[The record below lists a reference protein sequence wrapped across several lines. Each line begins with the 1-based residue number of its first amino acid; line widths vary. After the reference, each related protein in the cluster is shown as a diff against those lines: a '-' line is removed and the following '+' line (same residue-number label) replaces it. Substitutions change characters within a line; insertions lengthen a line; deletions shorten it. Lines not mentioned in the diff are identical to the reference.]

1 MISNNKY
8 FWLIAIHVFLGIMV
22 FALKFLSKVYFLFL
36 LIFFLYNIIHSSK
49 RTRVIQILIAC
60 SYVVGCEVFLRMT
73 GGNFLYEVAK
83 YLIIIFVF
91 IGMIFDGINSRSFP
105 YFIFLFLLFP
115 AIFVTGATATFD
127 TNIRTAVMFNLSGP
141 ICLTFV
147 ALYCFDKKINFKD
160 LQNILL
166 AALLPIISTAVYL
179 YLYTPNIRD
188 VVTGTYSNYQTS
200 GGFGPNQVAT
210 ILGLGMFIMASRYF
224 IVSQTLIIKIVNL
237 LILSIISYRGLVTFS
252 RGGIYTALIIIIVF
266 VTIYYSSSKRKGK
279 QRIISSLSYFIG
291 LVILIWIFSSRQT
304 GGLIEKRYANQ
315 DAAGREK
322 EELATGRVKLISFEL
337 GEFMT
342 NPFLGV
348 GAGKIKELRFEKE
361 GRAAASHNEI
371 SRILGEHGMFG
382 IIAFLIIFFVP
393 LLYRMRNRKNIFFYS
408 FYLFWFLT
416 VNHSSM
422 RIAAPA
428 FIYGLSLLNISYE
441 KPIVYR
447 KQARSQRL

>member
-1 MISNNKY
+1 
-8 FWLIAIHVFLGIMV
+8 MV
-22 FALKFLSKVYFLFL
+22 FGFRFLSKVYFIIL
-36 LIFFLYNIIHSSK
+36 LVYFIYVIIYAN
-49 RTRVIQILIAC
+49 RRRRGVQVLIAC
-60 SYVVGCEVFLRMT
+60 AYIVGCEVFLRMT

-83 YLIIIFVF
+83 YLVILFVF

-105 YFIFLFLLFP
+105 FFIFLFLLFP
-115 AIFVTGATATFD
+115 AIFVTGANATFD

-141 ICLTFV
+141 FCLAFV
-147 ALYCFDKKINFKD
+147 ALYCYDKKISFKD
-160 LQNILL
+160 LQDILL
-166 AALLPIISTAVYL
+166 AVLLPLISTTIYL
-179 YLYTPNIRD
+179 FLFTPSTRD
-188 VVTGTYSNYQTS
+188 VITGTFSNFSTS

-210 ILGLGMFIMASRYF
+210 ALGLGMFIVASRYF
-224 IVSQTLIIKIVNL
+224 LASHLLSMKIINL
-237 LILSIISYRGLVTFS
+237 LILGAISYRALVTFS
-252 RGGIYTALIIIIVF
+252 RGGIYTAGFIIIAFI
-266 VTIYYSSSKRKGK
+266 TIYYYSSKRVGK
-279 QRIISSLSYFIG
+279 QRIISSLSLFIG
-291 LVILIWIFSSRQT
+291 LIIITWVFSSIQT

-322 EELATGRVKLISFEL
+322 EELATGRVRLISFEL
-337 GEFMT
+337 EEFIS

-393 LLYRMRNRKNIFFYS
+393 LFYRMRNRKNIFFYS

-441 KPIVYR
+441 KPTVHR
-447 KQARSQRL
+447 KQVRSQRL

>member
-1 MISNNKY
+1 
-8 FWLIAIHVFLGIMV
+8 MV
-22 FALKFLSKVYFLFL
+22 FGLRFSSKIYLLFLFIYFL
-36 LIFFLYNIIHSSK
+36 YVIINSK
-49 RTRVIQILIAC
+49 RDKRVVQILIAC
-60 SYVVGCEVFLRMT
+60 SYIVGCEVFLRMT
-73 GGNFLYEVAK
+73 GANILYEVAK
-83 YLIIIFVF
+83 YLVIVFVF
-91 IGMIFDGINSRSFP
+91 IGMLFDGISSKAFP
-105 YFIFLFLLFP
+105 YFIFLLLLVP

-141 ICLTFV
+141 ICLAFV
-147 ALYCFDKKINFKD
+147 SLYCYNKKINFQD

-166 AALLPIISTAVYL
+166 AALLPIISTTIYL

-188 VVTGTYSNYQTS
+188 VITGTYSNYQTS

-210 ILGLGMFIMASRYF
+210 ILGLGMFIAASRYF
-224 IVSQTLIIKIVNL
+224 IVSKTLSIKLVNLII
-237 LILSIISYRGLVTFS
+237 LIIISYRGLVTFS
-252 RGGIYTALIIIIVF
+252 RGGIYTAVIIIVAF
-266 VTIYYSSSKRKGK
+266 VFIYFSSSKRKGK
-279 QRIISSLSYFIG
+279 QRILSSLSFFIG
-291 LVILIWIFSSRQT
+291 LAILTWIYSSIQT

-322 EELATGRVKLISFEL
+322 EEIATGRVQLISFEL
-337 GEFMT
+337 DEFIS

-361 GRAAASHNEI
+361 GHAAASHNEM

-382 IIAFLIIFFVP
+382 IIAFLIIFFMP
-393 LLYRMRNRKNIFFYS
+393 LFYRMRNRKNIFFYS

-441 KPIVYR
+441 KPVVHR
-447 KQARSQRL
+447 KQVK

>member
-1 MISNNKY
+1 MSINNKY
-8 FWLIAIHVFLGIMV
+8 IRLIVLHILIGVLV
-22 FALKFLSKVYFLFL
+22 FAVNFLSKVYFLIL
-36 LIFFLYNIIHSSK
+36 LVYFILVIFNSSK
-49 RTRVIQILIAC
+49 NRRVVQILIAC

-73 GGNFLYEVAK
+73 DGNFLYEIAK
-83 YLIIIFVF
+83 YLVMVFVL
-91 IGMIFDGINSRSFP
+91 IGMIFDGIKSGSFP
-105 YFIFLFLLFP
+105 YFIFLFLLVP

-141 ICLTFV
+141 FCLAFV
-147 ALYCFDKKINFKD
+147 ALYCYDKRIHFKD

-166 AALLPIISTAVYL
+166 AALLPIISTTVYL
-179 YLYTPNIRD
+179 FLYTPDIRD
-188 VVTGTYSNYQTS
+188 VVTGTYSNFATS

-210 ILGLGMFIMASRYF
+210 ALGLGMFIVATRYF
-224 IVSQTLIIKIVNL
+224 MNSSTMIIKLINL
-237 LILSIISYRGLVTFS
+237 FLLGLITFRGLVTFS
-252 RGGIYTALIIIIVF
+252 RGGIYTAVIIIVAF
-266 VTIYYSSSKRKGK
+266 VAIYYMNSRRKGK
-279 QRIISSLSYFIG
+279 QRIINSLSFFIG
-291 LVILIWIFSSRQT
+291 IAILTWVFSSIQT

-322 EELATGRVKLISFEL
+322 EELATGRAALISFEL
-337 GEFMT
+337 EEFIS

-371 SRILGEHGMFG
+371 SRIMGEHGMLG
-382 IIAFLIIFFVP
+382 IIAFLIIFFIP
-393 LLYRMRNRKNIFFYS
+393 LFYRMRNRKNIFFFS

-428 FIYGLSLLNISYE
+428 FIYGLSLLNVYYE
-441 KPIVYR
+441 KPVVRR
-447 KQARSQRL
+447 KQT

>member
-8 FWLIAIHVFLGIMV
+8 LWLVGIHVIIGILI
-22 FALKFLSKVYFLFL
+22 FALKLLSKVYFIFL
-36 LIFFLYNIIHSSK
+36 LIFFLYNIVNSSK
-49 RTRVIQILIAC
+49 RTRVAHILIAC
-60 SYVVGCEVFLRMT
+60 AYIVGCEVFLRMT
-73 GGNFLYEVAK
+73 GGNFLYESAK
-83 YLIIIFVF
+83 YLVIVFVLL
-91 IGMIFDGINSRSFP
+91 GMLFDGINSRSFP
-105 YFIFLFLLFP
+105 FFIFLLLLLP
-115 AIFVTGATATFD
+115 AIFVTSANATFD
-127 TNIRTAVMFNLSGP
+127 TNIRTAVLFNLSGP
-141 ICLTFV
+141 ICLAFV
-147 ALYCFDKKINFKD
+147 SLYCYDKKIHFRD
-160 LQNILL
+160 IQNVLL
-166 AALLPIISTAVYL
+166 SALLPLISTTVYL
-179 YLYTPNIRD
+179 FLFTPNIRD
-188 VVTGTYSNYQTS
+188 VITGTYSNFETS

-210 ILGLGMFIMASRYF
+210 ALGLGMFIVASRYF
-224 IVSQTLIIKIVNL
+224 LSSQSLNMKIINLIIL
-237 LILSIISYRGLVTFS
+237 GAISYRGLVTFS
-252 RGGIYTALIIIIVF
+252 RGGIYTAVIIILSFIF
-266 VTIYYSSSKRKGK
+266 LYYKSSKLNNR
-279 QRIISSLSYFIG
+279 QRIIRSLSLFIG
-291 LVILIWIFSSRQT
+291 LVILTWVFSSIQT

-322 EELATGRVKLISFEL
+322 EEIATGRVELISFEL
-337 GEFMT
+337 EEFIS

-393 LLYRMRNRKNIFFYS
+393 LFYRMRNRKNIFFYS

-441 KPIVYR
+441 KPIVHR
-447 KQARSQRL
+447 KQVRSQKF

>member
-1 MISNNKY
+1 MSFNDKY
-8 FWLIAIHVFLGIMV
+8 IRLIGLHVLIGIVV
-22 FALKFLSKVYFLFL
+22 FGLRFMSKIYFIFL
-36 LIFFLYNIIHSSK
+36 LIYFIYVIIYSK
-49 RTRVIQILIAC
+49 RNRRVVQVLIAC
-60 SYVVGCEVFLRMT
+60 SYIVGCEVFLRMT
-73 GGNFLYEVAK
+73 GGNFLYEAAK
-83 YLIIIFVF
+83 YLVIVF
-91 IGMIFDGINSRSFP
+91 IMMGMLFDGINSRSFP
-105 YFIFLFLLFP
+105 FFIFLILLIP
-115 AIFVTGATATFD
+115 AVFVTGATASFD

-141 ICLTFV
+141 LCLAFV
-147 ALYCFDKKINFKD
+147 ALYCYDKKIYFID

-166 AALLPIISTAVYL
+166 AALLPLISTTVYL
-179 YLYTPNIRD
+179 FLFTPNIRD
-188 VVTGTYSNYQTS
+188 VVTGTYSNFATS

-210 ILGLGMFIMASRYF
+210 ALGLGMFIVASRYF
-224 IVSQTLIIKIVNL
+224 LNAPSLKMKLINL
-237 LILSIISYRGLVTFS
+237 FILGAISYRGLVTFS
-252 RGGIYTALIIIIVF
+252 RGGIYTAIIIIIAF
-266 VTIYYSSSKRKGK
+266 LMIYYYNAK
-279 QRIISSLSYFIG
+279 QKIKKRIIGSLTMFIG
-291 LVILIWIFSSRQT
+291 LALLTWIFSSIQT

-322 EELATGRVKLISFEL
+322 QEIATGRVALISFEL
-337 GEFMT
+337 EEFIS

-361 GRAAASHNEI
+361 GRAAASHNEM

-393 LLYRMRNRKNIFFYS
+393 LFYRMRNRKNIFFYS

-447 KQARSQRL
+447 KQTRQRQI